1 LVPPVCNVIS
11 AVAVNREYVALAVIL
26 NNVDPADCNANAPP
40 CEFSTNNPVDWVPTV
55 KLLVPLFR
63 TLPDKIMDDPVSVEA
78 SNSEF
83 VAMLDPVIVL

>member
-1 LVPPVCNVIS
+1 MVFDPKSSVY
-11 AVAVNREYVALAVIL
+11 AGALEPI
-26 NNVDPADCNANAPP
+26 P
-40 CEFSTNNPVDWVPTV
+40 
-55 KLLVPLFR
+55 